1 MKNLIVLGIT
11 FAVGIMLAFNAHAA
25 GDVTKGKAA
34 YAVCQACHGADGMG
48 NKVLNAPQIAG
59 QSTWYVKRQLKHFK
73 AGIRG
78 ANSKDK
84 YGMQM
89 RPMALT
95 LPTDQA
101 VDDMAAYVSSM
112 PVKPVSATVK
122 GDVEA
127 GKKSYMLCQACHG
140 AVGEGKKALNSP
152 KLAGQ
157 HDWYLVRQIKN
168 FKEGIRGTKSG
179 DIYGA
184 QMRPMAMILADDKSI
199 NDVAAYIAT
208 FK

>member
-1 MKNLIVLGIT
+1 MKNLIVLGIII
-11 FAVGIMLAFNAHAA
+11 AVGIILVFNANAA
-25 GDVTKGKAA
+25 GDATKGKAV
-34 YAVCQACHGADGMG
+34 YAVCQACHGADGIG
-48 NKVLNAPQIAG
+48 NKALNSPQIAG
-59 QSTWYVKRQLKHFK
+59 QSHWYLKRQLKNFK

-101 VDDMAAYVSSM
+101 VEDMASYVSSL

-140 AVGEGKKALNSP
+140 AVGEGNKALNSP
-152 KLAGQ
+152 GLAGQ

-168 FKEGIRGTKSG
+168 FKAGIRGTKSG

>member
-1 MKNLIVLGIT
+1 MKNLIVLGIILI
-11 FAVGIMLAFNAHAA
+11 VGIILVYSVHAA
-25 GDVTKGKAA
+25 SDITKGRAA
-34 YAVCQACHGADGMG
+34 YPICQACHGADGMG
-48 NKVLNAPQIAG
+48 NKLLNAPQIAG
-59 QSTWYVKRQLKHFK
+59 QSTWYLKRQLNHFK

-101 VDDMAAYVSSM
+101 VDDMAAYVSRM
-112 PVKPVSATVK
+112 PVKNTSATVK

-140 AVGEGKKALNSP
+140 TNGEGNKALNSP
-152 KLAGQ
+152 RLAGQ

-168 FKEGIRGTKSG
+168 FKAGIRGTKSD

-184 QMRPMAMILADDKSI
+184 QMRPMAMILADDKAI
-199 NDVAAYIAT
+199 NDVATYIAT

>member
-1 MKNLIVLGIT
+1 MKSLIVLGIILS
-11 FAVGIMLAFNAHAA
+11 VGIILGFNAHAA

-48 NKVLNAPQIAG
+48 NKALNSPQIAG
-59 QSTWYVKRQLKHFK
+59 QSHWYLKRQLKNFK

-95 LPTDQA
+95 LPNDQA

-112 PVKPVSATVK
+112 PVKPVPTTVQ

-140 AVGEGKKALNSP
+140 TVGEGNKALNSP

-168 FKEGIRGTKSG
+168 FKEGIRGTKSR